1 MAMETASTELAS
13 AADVEPTPVGYHTG
27 RGSVLQ
33 HTRPNRQRRLSSDQ
47 IRMLSRDLRV
57 LIATN
62 GTLTRILGV
71 VVDEEIGVQVIEQQI
86 HPSAPKILQSEQLP
100 SGRILQRNVVLK
112 GRRSGRPY
120 IAAETLAAIDFLPP
134 TIVTSLVTT
143 DRPIGEL
150 LVSASL
156 ETLKELPEVWMGEH
170 PSWGLPTGHAN
181 SRLEAVGRRYRQ
193 FIGGQPVITISEYFP
208 LDVFSN

>member
-1 MAMETASTELAS
+1 MAMETVSTELTRAS
-13 AADVEPTPVGYHTG
+13 DVGLSPAGNHSCP
-27 RGSVLQ
+27 GSVLQ
-33 HTRPNRQRRLSSDQ
+33 HKRPNRRRRLPSDQ

-62 GTLTRILGV
+62 GTLTRILSV
-71 VVDEEIGVQVIEQQI
+71 IADEEIGVQVIEQQI
-86 HPSAPKILQSEQLP
+86 HPSAPKILESEKLP
-100 SGRILQRNVVLK
+100 SGRILQRHVVLK
-112 GRRSGRPY
+112 GLRSGRPY

-150 LVSASL
+150 LVSSSL

-170 PSWGLPTGHAN
+170 PSWGLLAGHAN
-181 SRLEAVGRRYRQ
+181 PGPEAVGRRYRQ
-193 FIGGQPVITISEYFP
+193 FIGGQPIITISEYFP
-208 LDVFSN
+208 LDVFLN